1 MCRRRSFAVL
11 CAGIAIGSLAGLMIL
26 ASSVAQEK
34 EAPPAPTKPQ
44 IRPATE
50 KEKKDAS
57 AAIEAQ
63 LKAFK
68 ADDYEKA
75 SKFQH
80 SELRKNFPSPAD
92 FRRAIR
98 TTYPQF
104 AAYRSVSFG
113 EARAT
118 TDGSHLEIK
127 IVLTG
132 QDGVTV
138 RATYMMVREEGEYRV
153 AGVQGGIPAKG
164 DKKNIA

>member
-1 MCRRRSFAVL
+1 MLKTSYRWFA
-11 CAGIAIGSLAGLMIL
+11 AGILVGSLGGSIALR
-26 ASSVAQEK
+26 SSVAQDK
-34 EAPPAPTKPQ
+34 EAPPAPPKAQ

-80 SELRKNFPSPAD
+80 SELRKNFGSPAD

-98 TTYPQF
+98 TSYPQF
-104 AAYRSVSFG
+104 ADYKSVSFG

-138 RATYMMVREEGEYRV
+138 RATYMMVREDGEYRV
-153 AGVQGGIPAKG
+153 GGVQGGIPAKG
-164 DKKNIA
+164 DKKIIA